1 MLRAHLT
8 EEKRCYNHPH
18 RIVVTAC
25 ARCRTPLCDEC
36 LTTHTED
43 VFARLVAKD
52 ERRPPPLFCA
62 RCVDELLAVGA
73 AEAERR
79 RPLHQRLRP
88 TRAGLQRASIYLAVI
103 AVIMVPMALLV
114 RNVASTTLTP
124 EEFARFAIGLRGS
137 FQTAEGTNFL
147 SEPYGGRFI
156 RANHPARP
164 NYPHTRL
171 IDTFANQAVPG
182 WRSVDTT
189 VPQEMVFALPNPLPL
204 NKVILRPH
212 PTDPEAT
219 WVREFEVLVSTEGPE
234 QGFTSVGR
242 WTLDPVQ
249 ARAGTDQE
257 RPDPAR
263 FEFPETQARWVMLRV
278 LSNNG
283 SPDYVSLAEFEV
295 YWVRR

>member
-62 RCVDELLAVGA
+62 RCVDELLAVSA

-103 AVIMVPMALLV
+103 AVIMVPMALPCATSLPPPSPRGV
-114 RNVASTTLTP
+114 RPLRHRPA
-124 EEFARFAIGLRGS
+124 GLLPDRRGDELP
-137 FQTAEGTNFL
+137 Q
-147 SEPYGGRFI
+147 
-156 RANHPARP
+156 RA
-164 NYPHTRL
+164 
-171 IDTFANQAVPG
+171 
-182 WRSVDTT
+182 
-189 VPQEMVFALPNPLPL
+189 
-204 NKVILRPH
+204 
-212 PTDPEAT
+212 
-219 WVREFEVLVSTEGPE
+219 
-234 QGFTSVGR
+234 
-242 WTLDPVQ
+242 
-249 ARAGTDQE
+249 
-257 RPDPAR
+257 
-263 FEFPETQARWVMLRV
+263 
-278 LSNNG
+278 
-283 SPDYVSLAEFEV
+283 
-295 YWVRR
+295 VRRALHPGQPPGPPQLPPTPV